1 MNKYI
6 FIIFGLIS
14 TISAQFS
21 FSGEISPSA
30 MIRQSNTDIIDLPY
44 RLLWSELSYGMGDF
58 ELKSTLAVDHRLES
72 GEFEGDLRELYAIW
86 YPSFGE
92 VKFGKQIHVWG
103 AADGNNPTDNLNPY
117 DYYFMFLP
125 GAERKLGVLSASA
138 NIYLGKW
145 QAELVLIPYHTGNRI
160 PYDEPDFPII
170 PMSEPDE
177 EFIEDIEND
186 MEFGLRLKTMI
197 GENDVSVSYFSGN
210 DRGLSP
216 STMGLVHGE
225 AVPTMFGY
233 RNTQMLGLDIVGF
246 LNEITYRAETAYFS
260 TKDEGWRIDSKATYS
275 QYVLQFEYT
284 GWLDIQ
290 FSCQYIGSKTHSF
303 LGKTTVVPMDVIID
317 LDESIFQPG
326 MGTPFAMFTDKGFMG
341 GAKATLWDNTLDL
354 SGNIFY
360 DLDEKG
366 KMVGFEV
373 EYSPV
378 ENWIISLGSSSFYG
392 DKDKPQYPFTKLEDF
407 SHYRV
412 GIKYSF

>member
-1 MNKYI
+1 
-6 FIIFGLIS
+6 
-14 TISAQFS
+14 
-21 FSGEISPSA
+21 

-44 RLLWSELSYGMGDF
+44 RLLSSELSFGMGDF
-58 ELKSTLAVDHRLES
+58 EFKSTLAVDHRLES

-138 NIYLGKW
+138 NIYLGNW

-170 PMSEPDE
+170 PISEPDE
-177 EFIEDIEND
+177 EFIDDIVDE

-197 GENDVSVSYFSGN
+197 GENDISVSYFNGHDRSLVITGPSDKFSG
-210 DRGLSP
+210 
-216 STMGLVHGE
+216 MF
-225 AVPTMFGY
+225 VPEFGY
-233 RNTQMLGLDIVGF
+233 RKTQMFGADVVGF
-246 LNEITYRAETAYFS
+246 IGDLTYRAESAYFITQDEDWSLS
-260 TKDEGWRIDSKATYS
+260 TDAEYS
-275 QYVLQFEYT
+275 QYVLQLEYT

-290 FSCQYIGSKTHSF
+290 FSGQFIGS
-303 LGKTTVVPMDVIID
+303 TVYDVSGYAFIPDMGITS
-317 LDESIFQPG
+317 LTKSNFQPG

-366 KMVGFEV
+366 KMVGFEA

-392 DKDKPQYPFTKLEDF
+392 NKDKPQYPFTKLEDF